1 MRIFV
6 SITAFISGVWFRA
19 SRFILDDTT
28 LAVTLSVVVAKASGD
43 DTDETLLKTGRCGA
57 IPR

>member
-1 MRIFV
+1 M